1 MNLARLKDQVFEL
14 IEREA
19 IDPKGV
25 REALAM
31 LPECHAYFEELKAA
45 LALADQLPWEDPPSG
60 LDAAIL
66 AVARPP
72 TR

>member
-1 MNLARLKDQVFEL
+1 MNVARLKEQVFEL

-19 IDPKGV
+19 VDPKGV
-25 REALAM
+25 HEALEM
-31 LPECHAYFEELKAA
+31 LPECRAYFDELKAA
-45 LALADQLPWEDPPSG
+45 RELAHQLPWEDPPSS

-66 AVARPP
+66 RSAGPP